1 MASPPL
7 VYTCIPLVVH
17 LNIGFF
23 LPAEGNCGPISVLLI
38 TVARVSLGMKPGCSA
53 RVFDPSPRCATLFT
67 WTMLVHVQ
75 TSDRLPELASLT
87 RAQSS
92 SDRQIQRPFTPYLL
106 LPNSCQARDRNMYF
120 QQYSQN
126 QTCFVY
132 FLYTSIDSSGLFYRK
147 GMGLNGKKGKKKRS
161 KRKQ

>member
-53 RVFDPSPRCATLFT
+53 RVFDPSPTPPPRCATLFT

-75 TSDRLPELASLT
+75 TSDRLPELAFLM

-92 SDRQIQRPFTPYLL
+92 SDRQIQRTVRLRLTFYCRIPVKREIEICISNNTARTKPASST
-106 LPNSCQARDRNMYF
+106 SCTRQSTARV
-120 QQYSQN
+120 
-126 QTCFVY
+126 C
-132 FLYTSIDSSGLFYRK
+132 SIEK
-147 GMGLNGKKGKKKRS
+147 VWA
-161 KRKQ
+161 

>member
-53 RVFDPSPRCATLFT
+53 RVFDPSPPVRHI
-67 WTMLVHVQ
+67 VHV
-75 TSDRLPELASLT
+75 DYACPRPN
-87 RAQSS
+87 
-92 SDRQIQRPFTPYLL
+92 QRPLT
-106 LPNSCQARDRNMYF
+106 
-120 QQYSQN
+120 
-126 QTCFVY
+126 
-132 FLYTSIDSSGLFYRK
+132 
-147 GMGLNGKKGKKKRS
+147 
-161 KRKQ
+161 